1 VIWIGTKAGA
11 PADRIPIAPLRPAPV
26 PTSRLNLQKLN
37 VPLRSPCRAQN
48 AIWLRPPPRCASIC
62 ARQYSHAPGAALR
75 LLESSPLAI
84 SEKVPTTTILRLNW
98 RGVKV
103 WFTGTLT

>member
-1 VIWIGTKAGA
+1 MGTTAGA
-11 PADRIPIAPLRPAPV
+11 PADCIPIAPLRPAPV
-26 PTSRLNLQKLN
+26 PTARLNLQKLN
-37 VPLRSPCRAQN
+37 VPLRSPRRAQN
-48 AIWLRPPPRCASIC
+48 AIWLRPPPWCASIC
-62 ARQYSHAPGAALR
+62 ARQYYHAPGAALR
-75 LLESSPLAI
+75 LLESSPWAI

>member
-11 PADRIPIAPLRPAPV
+11 PADHIPIAPLRPAPV
-26 PTSRLNLQKLN
+26 PTSRLNFQKLN
-37 VPLRSPCRAQN
+37 VRLRSPCRAQN
-48 AIWLRPPPRCASIC
+48 AIWLRPPVRLYLRPPVFPTR
-62 ARQYSHAPGAALR
+62 RAALR
-75 LLESSPLAI
+75 LLESSPWAI

-98 RGVKV
+98 RGVTV